1 LIDRVVGADVD
12 VVRRGDGGEPV
23 VPLAGTVMT
32 VLPSLS
38 VKVRAEWL
46 LIGRPSLLVS
56 VMV

>member
-1 LIDRVVGADVD
+1 MAV
-12 VVRRGDGGEPV
+12 PT

-38 VKVRAEWL
+38 VKVNALWL
-46 LIGRPSLLVS
+46 LIGKPSLLVS

>member
-1 LIDRVVGADVD
+1 LSGAVT
-12 VVRRGDGGEPV
+12 VAVPT
-23 VPLAGTVMT
+23 VPLAGTVMV